1 MNLLYPEIEGLINL
15 LESAK
20 KLGLRRVIL
29 IGCFSSVAGGMY
41 RNEYNETHWADPD
54 KCDVQERVRYFVEK
68 TAWFY
73 IKQHEKFFDF
83 TVFLPT
89 LMIGPINKKSE
100 ATESIIF
107 LEKLAENKFQ
117 KLMETMLGFV
127 DVRDVAWQ
135 IVESLDAPVTYS
147 GRYIL
152 SQGTYWLEEI
162 FKVIH
167 QDNQKP
173 TIEKPSLIGKFV
185 LRFLSLFDSS
195 ANKILEFHGKEYKIE
210 DEKTKGDLK
219 IHYRRL
225 DESIADTLQ
234 SLQNFDRISSNFHK
248 L

>member
-20 KLGLRRVIL
+20 KEGLRRVIL
-29 IGCFSSVAGGMY
+29 VGCFSSVAGGVY
-41 RNEYNETHWADPD
+41 RKEYNESHWADPD
-54 KCDVQERVRYFVEK
+54 KCDIQERVRYFVEK

-73 IKQHEKFFDF
+73 VKQHEKHFDF
-83 TVFLPT
+83 SVFLPT
-89 LMIGPINKKSE
+89 LMIGPLNKKTES
-100 ATESIIF
+100 TESIIF
-107 LEKLAENKFQ
+107 LEKLAENKYQ

-135 IVESLDAPVTYS
+135 IVESLDSEKTFS

-162 FKVIH
+162 FKTIH
-167 QDNQKP
+167 QDNQAP
-173 TIEKPSLIGKFV
+173 TIEKPGIVGKFV

-195 ANKILEFHGKEYKIE
+195 AKKILEFHGKNYKIE
-210 DEKTKGDLK
+210 DEKAKGDLGV
-219 IHYRRL
+219 HYRRL

-234 SLQNFDRISSNFHK
+234 SLQSFDRISANFHR

>member
-20 KLGLRRVIL
+20 KVGLRRVVL
-29 IGCFSSVAGGMY
+29 VGCFSSVAGGVY
-41 RNEYNETHWADPD
+41 RKDYNETQWADPD
-54 KCDVQERVRYFVEK
+54 KCDVQERVKFFVEK

-73 IKQHEKFFDF
+73 VKQHEKFFDF

-100 ATESIIF
+100 RTESIIF
-107 LEKLAENKFQ
+107 LEKLAHNKYQ

-127 DVRDVAWQ
+127 DVRDVASN
-135 IVESLDAPVTYS
+135 IVESMNLEQTFNS
-147 GRYIL
+147 RYIL
-152 SQGTYWLEEI
+152 SQGTYWLEEV
-162 FKVIH
+162 FKIIH
-167 QDNQKP
+167 QDNQVQ
-173 TIEKPSLIGKFV
+173 TIEKPGLIGKFV

-195 ANKILEFHGKEYKIE
+195 AKKILEFHGKEYKIE

-219 IHYRRL
+219 VHYRRL
-225 DESIADTLQ
+225 DESISDTIQ
-234 SLQNFDRISSNFHK
+234 SLQQFDRISSNFHK